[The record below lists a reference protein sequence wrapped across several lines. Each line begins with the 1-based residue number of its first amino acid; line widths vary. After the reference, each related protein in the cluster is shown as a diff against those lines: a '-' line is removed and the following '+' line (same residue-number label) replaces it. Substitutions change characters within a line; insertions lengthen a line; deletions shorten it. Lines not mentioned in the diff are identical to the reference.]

1 MKRMD
6 GFSHFNTGYQTSAR
20 ASCGEAAMIGQL
32 VKNLAAAYRELL
44 EEPLPERLSS
54 LLRLVDDRA
63 RRADN
68 A

>member
-6 GFSHFNTGYQTSAR
+6 GFSHFNTGYQASSR
-20 ASCGEAAMIGQL
+20 ASCGEAAVRGQL

-44 EEPLPERLSS
+44 DEPLPERLSS

-63 RRADN
+63 KRADTT
-68 A
+68 

>member
-1 MKRMD
+1 
-6 GFSHFNTGYQTSAR
+6 
-20 ASCGEAAMIGQL
+20 MIGQL
-32 VKNLAAAYRELL
+32 VKNLAPAYRELL